1 VKNLKALVFFCVVSL
16 LSASYL
22 AGCSFDEAKFPSS
35 GTNPQQVSIGP
46 ISGSVFGGHAPLVG
60 AHVYLLQA
68 STSGYGSPSTS
79 LLTASSTATSTQFPV
94 AVNTSDPIVPTF
106 GNYYFET
113 TDSSGSFN
121 LTGDYTCTTGSGGSP
136 GPPVYIYAYGG
147 TPATPLPANTYTSTG
162 VAVSGITGSGSA
174 ERATYTFTIANT
186 GAALTAGELVSLS
199 GFSGGSISSL
209 LSGQSTQVLSSNLT
223 STTFALTL
231 PDPSGQY
238 SGAYATSGTITAE
251 PNFNPAVVNLAVL
264 GDCPASDNFA
274 SSISFVYMN
283 EVSTVAAAY
292 ALSGFTSTTP
302 ASINALNLGASST
315 NLQGLVNAGSN
326 ANQLYDIQG
335 SVVGT
340 GTNGDNHIARLNTP
354 VGSGTVSQSL
364 IDSIANT
371 LAACVDSGNTMTQ
384 SASACTVLFG
394 AATADGTA
402 SGVKPVDTAT
412 AALNI
417 AHNPYS
423 SVSNYTS
430 TIFGIATGSVPFM
443 PDLSNAPND
452 FVVSIVYTGG
462 GLYPSGGGG
471 PHTVAVDGS
480 GNIYTAT
487 SGNTL
492 TIFSPLGA
500 PASPSGFT
508 GNGLNN
514 ATTVTVDA
522 ASATVWVANYYGNSV
537 SVFTTAGAA
546 VANYSPGG
554 TGTQDIAFDSS
565 GNAWI
570 SATSNQLDEVS
581 STGTVLKTAFNN
593 GLNFPNALA
602 IEPLSGNLWLPN
614 ANTADLSAF
623 TPSAA
628 VYGNSPFANNV
639 PAGYGVA
646 IDSSGNVW
654 TTGIPGNVA
663 EFSNTGVQASG
674 SPFATGTSNGNSSVP
689 GADGI
694 AIDGSNNIWVTST
707 YSSTIYKLNH
717 AGSLVSEM
725 SGYEVANPS
734 GSPDGIAIDG
744 SGNVWYNTTSDSTLH
759 ELVGAAVPIVTPIAV
774 AVKNNTLGT
783 RP

>member
-1 VKNLKALVFFCVVSL
+1 LKNLPIRVSYCV
-16 LSASYL
+16 LSILCAACL
-22 AGCSFDEAKFPSS
+22 AGCSAFDAKFPPA
-35 GTNPQQVSIGP
+35 GTNPEQVTIGP
-46 ISGSVFGGHAPLVG
+46 INGSVFGGHAPLVG

-68 STSGYGSPSTS
+68 STSGYGAPATS
-79 LLTASSTATSTQFPV
+79 LLTASSTATSANFPV
-94 AVNTSDPIVPTF
+94 VLNNSDPIVPTY
-106 GNYYFET
+106 GSYYFET

-121 LTGDYTCTTGSGGSP
+121 LSGDYTCTTGTGGAP

-147 TPATPLPANTYTSTG
+147 TPAAPQPSDSYASNA
-162 VAVSGITGSGSA
+162 VVVSGITGSGSA
-174 ERATYTFTIANT
+174 ERATYTFTIVNT

-199 GFSGGSISSL
+199 NFSGSSVSSL
-209 LSGQSTQVLSSNLT
+209 LNGQSAPVLSSNLT
-223 STTFALTL
+223 TVTFALTL

-238 SGAYATSGTITAE
+238 SGAYAVSGTVNAE

-264 GDCPASDNFA
+264 GDCPSTQNFA
-274 SSISFVYMN
+274 SSISFVYLN
-283 EVSTVAAAY
+283 EVSTVATAY
-292 ALSGFTSTTP
+292 ALSGFTSPTL
-302 ASINALNLGASST
+302 ASVNALNLGTSST
-315 NLQGLVNAGSN
+315 NLQGLVNAGLN

-340 GTNGDNHIARLNTP
+340 GSNGDGHIARLNTP
-354 VGSGTVSQSL
+354 VGTGTVSQSV
-364 IDSIANT
+364 IDSIANI

-384 SASACTVLFG
+384 PGSACTLLFG
-394 AATADGTA
+394 TATADGT
-402 SGVKPVDTAT
+402 SGGAKPVDTAT

-423 SVSNYTS
+423 SVPNYTS
-430 TIFGIATGSVPFM
+430 TLFNIPTAGAPFM
-443 PDLSNAPND
+443 PALSSAPKD
-452 FVVSIVYTGG
+452 FTVSIVYTGG
-462 GLYPSGGGG
+462 GLHPSGGGG

-480 GNIYTAT
+480 GNIFTAT

-500 PASPSGFT
+500 PAAPNGFS

-522 ASATVWVANYYGNSV
+522 ASANVWVANYYGNSV

-546 VANYSPGG
+546 VANYAPGG
-554 TGTQDIAFDSS
+554 TGVQDIAFDSS

-570 SATSNQLDEVS
+570 SATSNQLDEIS
-581 STGTVLKTAFNN
+581 STGTVLHTAFNN
-593 GLNFPNALA
+593 GLNFPNGLA
-602 IEPLSGNLWLPN
+602 IEPVSGNIWMPN

-623 TPSAA
+623 APSAT
-628 VYGNSPFANNV
+628 VYGSSPFSNNV

-654 TTGIPGNVA
+654 TTSIPGAVA
-663 EFSNTGVQASG
+663 EFSSTGLEASG
-674 SPFATGTSNGNSSVP
+674 SPFATGTSTGNSGVP
-689 GADGI
+689 GTDGI
-694 AIDGSNNIWVTST
+694 AIDGNNNIWATST
-707 YSSTIYKLNH
+707 YSNTIYELNKV
-717 AGSLVSEM
+717 GTLISET
-725 SGYEVANPS
+725 SGYAVATPS